1 MMVQPTLTLTVT
13 SDGDR
18 DRVRA
23 SIGGIVGV
31 SFYPGAGEK
40 MPPNPLNGHGGQ
52 SITVRCDR
60 TVSWRG
66 GRPRVRTIP
75 EAKRR
80 NGDGVE
86 IRVWVGRARRA
97 WAADSRTR
105 AIRGRQPDHW
115 MAVASIGC
123 VRRSRKRKPRVS
135 IWGSIKHAVHH
146 AAHAAKE
153 GAKKAGKVAGAVLG
167 GAVGTVKDGAENKG
181 DGQSDDASKD
191 KGHDA

>member
-1 MMVQPTLTLTVT
+1 MKHSTGRLLAIVLPIIAIACADAPTAPTAPTSIQAVVSLDAPAPKAPAVVGAPRSHMMIQPTLTLTVT
-13 SDGDR
+13 PDGDR

-31 SFYPGAGEK
+31 SFYPGPGEK
-40 MPPNPLNGHGGQ
+40 MPPNPLHGHGGQ

-86 IRVWVGRARRA
+86 IRVWVEHNGRRLTHAGNP
-97 WAADSRTR
+97 WAADGGS
-105 AIRGRQPDHW
+105 QH
-115 MAVASIGC
+115 
-123 VRRSRKRKPRVS
+123 RVC
-135 IWGSIKHAVHH
+135 AP
-146 AAHAAKE
+146 
-153 GAKKAGKVAGAVLG
+153 
-167 GAVGTVKDGAENKG
+167 
-181 DGQSDDASKD
+181 
-191 KGHDA
+191 